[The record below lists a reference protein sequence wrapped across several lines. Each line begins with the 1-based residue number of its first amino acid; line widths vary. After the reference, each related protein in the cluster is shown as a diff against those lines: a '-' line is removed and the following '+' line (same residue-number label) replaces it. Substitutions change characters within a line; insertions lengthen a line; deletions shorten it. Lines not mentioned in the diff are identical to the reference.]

1 MDRRSAD
8 DWRYVSWGSGTK
20 RPLAA
25 HFFALRVRPKHARHE
40 CWLLC
45 ERRESGERKAYF
57 SNVPA
62 SASLEEVVAL
72 THGRWPIEQQYR
84 EFKDDL
90 GLDHFEGRSYTGWN
104 HHAVLAALTFTF
116 IQLERRQ
123 QTEPAPTFPA
133 VRNLVREI
141 VTIQYLFTRPDLLE
155 MLTRFQGRH
164 PLRN

>member
-1 MDRRSAD
+1 M
-8 DWRYVSWGSGTK
+8 
-20 RPLAA
+20 
-25 HFFALRVRPKHARHE
+25 
-40 CWLLC
+40 
-45 ERRESGERKAYF
+45 
-57 SNVPA
+57 
-62 SASLEEVVAL
+62 

-116 IQLERRQ
+116 IQLERRRH
-123 QTEPAPTFPA
+123 TEPLPTFPA

-155 MLTRFQGRH
+155 MLTSFQGRH